1 MPALPPRALPMAS
14 TDPRLI
20 QAVQEL
26 DSGTRALLDLSLR
39 RAISDEK
46 VAGALGVEIA
56 EIPRRRARGIAELAD
71 KLAVPG
77 PAELALLLV
86 ALPDLPEEAWGVP
99 NPSLPKVT
107 KVSKTRRVRALR
119 RVAVA
124 ASPLVA
130 AAAVMAA
137 LIVSSGSGDKHVQIS
152 ATSALGGK
160 QHQPAASA
168 KAPRSH
174 VEARHAGD
182 GSRHHRLGAGPHT
195 RGLAQRILR
204 RADAPPARPPPSPRA
219 PPRQAPQG
227 GAEDGTAV
235 DRPLRVL
242 GPASHAYV
250 PPPKPVKQRKQHPR
264 HHTTRSPRP
273 PPSPLLSPSP
283 PPRSRTT
290 RPPPRCPPRSRSS
303 LSPRRSRSRRFP
315 TCTWATT
322 RRTRS
327 PTGRATAAAQ
337 ADRATTEQLAVRRS
351 APDGPLSDGS
361 QSDKQSQ
368 ADYRKAPDPK
378 SLMGIFE
385 KHRGGDYNS

>member
-1 MPALPPRALPMAS
+1 MAS

-99 NPSLPKVT
+99 NPSLPKPA
-107 KVSKTRRVRALR
+107 KVSKARRVRALR

-137 LIVSSGSGDKHVQIS
+137 LIVSGGGDKHVQIS

-160 QHQPAASA
+160 QHKPAAAA
-168 KAPRSH
+168 KAPAKPQSPQSKLGMPAAPDIIASAQGPTPADLPSASASA
-174 VEARHAGD
+174 ARNSASALATVSAPATTPSTTRPRRRRDRRPPTASPPRCRVPTPSSAAAAGQ
-182 GSRHHRLGAGPHT
+182 
-195 RGLAQRILR
+195 AQ
-204 RADAPPARPPPSPRA
+204 APPASSPQGHHAHPRA
-219 PPRQAPQG
+219 HSSARAHRPDHEQPDHHHAAHPAADHHSAPPDQETVAS
-227 GAEDGTAV
+227 
-235 DRPLRVL
+235 RPARGRRPEQQEARRERERLRL
-242 GPASHAYV
+242 RRIG
-250 PPPKPVKQRKQHPR
+250 
-264 HHTTRSPRP
+264 
-273 PPSPLLSPSP
+273 
-283 PPRSRTT
+283 
-290 RPPPRCPPRSRSS
+290 
-303 LSPRRSRSRRFP
+303 PRRHQR
-315 TCTWATT
+315 
-322 RRTRS
+322 
-327 PTGRATAAAQ
+327 
-337 ADRATTEQLAVRRS
+337 LAVRRF
-351 APDGPLSDGS
+351 AVG
-361 QSDKQSQ
+361 
-368 ADYRKAPDPK
+368 
-378 SLMGIFE
+378 
-385 KHRGGDYNS
+385 

>member
-1 MPALPPRALPMAS
+1 MAS

-168 KAPRSH
+168 KAPAKPRSKLGMPATAPDIIASAQGPTPADLPSASSARTLRQR
-174 VEARHAGD
+174 ARHRHRA
-182 GSRHHRLGAGPHT
+182 RHHSKHHKA
-195 RGLAQRILR
+195 
-204 RADAPPARPPPSPRA
+204 APKTGPPSTDRFASSVPR
-219 PPRQAPQG
+219 P
-227 GAEDGTAV
+227 D
-235 DRPLRVL
+235 
-242 GPASHAYV
+242 AYV

-264 HHTTRSPRP
+264 HHHHK
-273 PPSPLLSPSP
+273 
-283 PPRSRTT
+283 
-290 RPPPRCPPRSRSS
+290 
-303 LSPRRSRSRRFP
+303 
-315 TCTWATT
+315 
-322 RRTRS
+322 
-327 PTGRATAAAQ
+327 
-337 ADRATTEQLAVRRS
+337 VS
-351 APDGPLSDGS
+351 APTPEPTPQPEPTAPITNNQTTTTLPTPKQIITQPPQIKKPSLPNLHVGDDQTNKKPDGQGNGCGSGGSGHANNSQSGDQHSYGPQSDGS

-368 ADYRKAPDPK
+368 ADYQKAPDPK

-385 KHRGGDYNS
+385 KHRGGNYKG